1 MSPIGGVGVNLAV
14 QDAVAAANI
23 LWRPLAQGTLSE
35 DDLDQVQG
43 RRELPTRVTQRLQVL
58 VQSKVIDR
66 ALGASSGMVAPLP
79 LRLMS
84 RFALLRRIPARLV
97 GMGVRPEHVHTP
109 DAHAAVAGSPAV
121 TPNPRSVPV

>member
-23 LWRPLAQGTLSE
+23 LWRPLKQGTLRD
-35 DDLDQVQG
+35 DDLDYVQE
-43 RRELPTRVTQRLQVL
+43 RREFPTRITQRMQVFM
-58 VQSKVIDR
+58 QNKVIEV
-66 ALGASSGMVAPLP
+66 ALAADTAIEAPLP

-84 RFALLRRIPARLV
+84 RFAWLRRIPARLV

-109 DAHAAVAGSPAV
+109 DVRADAAGAAGANPS
-121 TPNPRSVPV
+121 PRSLPA